1 MVIAADVLKKE
12 RAQTPSIQLFSSSD
26 WNFGS
31 PDSPRDLD
39 DYLDDFEHF
48 DGLEPWLNGVS
59 RIKWSNF
66 FLVYPASEE
75 PSRLSKR
82 ARELIIIYCL
92 EIVEHYAARFKRT
105 PTLSQIEEL
114 MTKDYQ
120 EEYSN
125 APFQFNLALR
135 DKVIKQAVMTALANR
150 FQPSSTLSISA
161 SPKRSSG

>member
-1 MVIAADVLKKE
+1 MVIADLPKKE
-12 RAQTPSIQLFSSSD
+12 RAQAPSVQLFSPSA

-31 PDSPRDLD
+31 PEGPRDLN

-48 DGLEPWLNGVS
+48 DGAEPWLDGVS

-66 FLVYPASEE
+66 FLVYPASEG

-135 DKVIKQAVMTALANR
+135 DKVIHQAVMQALANR
-150 FQPSSTLSISA
+150 FQASSTLSISA
-161 SPKRSSG
+161 PPKRSSS

>member
-1 MVIAADVLKKE
+1 MVTADVLNKE
-12 RAQTPSIQLFSSSD
+12 RGKAPSVQLFSSSA

-48 DGLEPWLNGVS
+48 DGPEPWLNGVS
-59 RIKWSNF
+59 QIKWSNF

-75 PSRLSKR
+75 PSHLSKR

-135 DKVIKQAVMTALANR
+135 DKVIHQAVMRALTNR
-150 FQPSSTLSISA
+150 FQPSNTLSISA
-161 SPKRSSG
+161 SPKRSAG